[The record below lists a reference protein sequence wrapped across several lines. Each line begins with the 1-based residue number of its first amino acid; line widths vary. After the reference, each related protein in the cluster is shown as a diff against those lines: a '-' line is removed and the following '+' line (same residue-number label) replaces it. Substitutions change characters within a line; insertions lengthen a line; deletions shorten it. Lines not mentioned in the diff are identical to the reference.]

1 MSPQTTKLGFGFYL
15 LVNKKIPTIIKIT
28 GIKITGKLSRS
39 VPTFLRKAI
48 DIK

>member
-15 LVNKKIPTIIKIT
+15 VINKKYPTIIKI
-28 GIKITGKLSRS
+28 IKITGK
-39 VPTFLRKAI
+39 V